1 MCINALDENQSYS
14 KILILQAMMTLVSSW
29 NDVPSHVIINCFSK
43 AGISKS
49 SQKVALTDEYDPFKE
64 FIEELDELRE
74 VHPNAVPENVS
85 AEIFC
90 SR

>member
-1 MCINALDENQSYS
+1 MCINPLDENQSYS

-49 SQKVALTDEYDPFKE
+49 SQKVALTDECDE

-74 VHPNAVPENVS
+74 VRPNAVPENVS